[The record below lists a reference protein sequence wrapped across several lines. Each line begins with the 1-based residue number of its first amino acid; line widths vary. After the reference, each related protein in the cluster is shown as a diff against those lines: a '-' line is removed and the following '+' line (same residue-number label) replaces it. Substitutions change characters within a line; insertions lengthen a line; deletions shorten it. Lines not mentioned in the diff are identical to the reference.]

1 MRGLSAECGCEFNRI
16 AELLAVRN
24 GDAVPDAGDR
34 TRAAVA
40 MILHQVADDV
50 EILFIQRAAHDLDP
64 WSGHIAFP
72 GGKLEEGELE
82 CQAACRETYEE
93 IGIDLEQGRYLGRLS
108 DIVGANLPV
117 RVSCCLFGVDRMHC
131 RPVLN
136 EEVRDLFWVTLSDL
150 RDRGR
155 HLQSSV
161 AFDEKRFEVPAI
173 RLPVDDKPLLWG
185 ITYRLVMQFLCL
197 LENDGASGEK
207 FCTLPEMVELDEEVD
222 HE

>member
-1 MRGLSAECGCEFNRI
+1 MRGLSAQHGCEFNRI
-16 AELLAVRN
+16 AELLAMRN
-24 GDAVPDAGDR
+24 GDAVPDSGDR
-34 TRAAVA
+34 TRASVA
-40 MILHQVADDV
+40 MILHQTAHDV

-93 IGIDLEQGRYLGRLS
+93 IGVDLEQSRYLGRLS

-117 RVSCCLFGVDRMHC
+117 RVSCCLFGVDQMNF

-150 RDRGR
+150 RDPGR
-155 HLQSSV
+155 HLQGSV
-161 AFDEKRFEVPAI
+161 AFDERRFEVPAI
-173 RLPVDDKPLLWG
+173 TLPVDNKPLLWG
-185 ITYRLVMQFLCL
+185 ITYRLVMQFLYL
-197 LENDGASGEK
+197 LESDGTIGKEFYK
-207 FCTLPEMVELDEEVD
+207 LPEMVELDQED
-222 HE
+222 